1 MRKNSFVEAQKQFD
15 WAAERLN
22 LDKKLRNSLRYPQ
35 NFIQKRL
42 IIKRDDGR
50 LKTFTAFRSQYNNAL
65 GPFKGGIRFHPEE
78 DADTVRALS
87 AWMTWKC
94 ALTGLPLGGGKGG
107 VICNPKK
114 LSEKELEKIS
124 KAYGKKFAKDI
135 GPWKDIPAPDVYT
148 NSQTMAWM
156 LEGYEERM
164 GISAPGAFTGKP
176 IELGGH
182 EGRNEATGLGV
193 VITAREAMKHVRVNP
208 KKSTA
213 IIQGFGNVG
222 KYTAKYL
229 EKLGVKIIGY
239 SDSSGAIFNPKGIKF
254 ADALKYKNEKKTLK
268 GFPNA
273 KSISN
278 EKLIEQTCDIL
289 VPAALENVI
298 TEKNADKIKA
308 KIIAEGANG
317 PTTIKADEILYH
329 NSIFVIPD
337 IICNAGGVVGSYFEW
352 VQNNSGAR
360 WSIKKYNEELD
371 NVLSA
376 AFKTV
381 VEKYETEKDINMRQA
396 AYLVAV
402 KRVADAMIL
411 RGRV

>member
-1 MRKNSFVEAQKQFD
+1 MKNNAFIESQKQFD
-15 WAAERLN
+15 WAAKQLN
-22 LDKKLRNSLRYPQ
+22 LDKKLRTSLRYPQ

-42 IIKRDDGR
+42 IIRGDDGR
-50 LKTFTAFRSQYNNAL
+50 IKTFTAFRSQYNNAL
-65 GPFKGGIRFHPEE
+65 GPFKGGLRFHPEE
-78 DADTVRALS
+78 TADTVRALS

-94 ALTGLPLGGGKGG
+94 SLTGLPLGGGKGG
-107 VICNPKK
+107 VVCNPKK

-124 KAYGKKFAKDI
+124 KAYAKKFAKHF

-156 LEGYEERM
+156 LEAYEQSM
-164 GISAPGAFTGKP
+164 GISAPGTFTGKP

-182 EGRNEATGLGV
+182 EGRTEATGLGV
-193 VITAREAMKHVRVNP
+193 VIAAREAMKHVGMNP
-208 KKSTA
+208 KKSTV

-222 KYTAKYL
+222 QYTAKHF
-229 EKLGVKIIGY
+229 EKLGLKIIGY
-239 SDSSGAIFNPKGIKF
+239 SDSSGAIFNKNGIKF
-254 ADALKYKNEKKTLK
+254 EDALEFKIKNKSLRK
-268 GFPNA
+268 FP
-273 KSISN
+273 KSEAMSN
-278 EKLIEQTCDIL
+278 EKLLEQNCDIL

-317 PTTIKADEILYH
+317 PTTVKADEILYN

-337 IICNAGGVVGSYFEW
+337 LLCNAGGVVGSYFEW
-352 VQNNSGAR
+352 VQNNSGEN
-360 WSIKKYNEELD
+360 WTLKKYNTELD
-371 NVLSA
+371 KVLTN
-376 AFKTV
+376 AFQTV
-381 VEKYETEKDINMRQA
+381 VKTYETERDIKMRQA

-402 KRVADAMIL
+402 KRVADAMKL

>member
-1 MRKNSFVEAQKQFD
+1 MKNNAFIESQKQFD
-15 WAAERLN
+15 WAAEQLN
-22 LDKKLRNSLRYPQ
+22 LDKNLRDSLRYPQ

-42 IIKRDDGR
+42 IIRGDDGR
-50 LKTFTAFRSQYNNAL
+50 IKTFTAFRSQYNNAL
-65 GPFKGGIRFHPEE
+65 GPFKGGLRFHPEE
-78 DADTVRALS
+78 TSDTVRALS

-94 ALTGLPLGGGKGG
+94 SLTGLPLGGGKGG
-107 VICNPKK
+107 VVCNPKE

-124 KAYGKKFAKDI
+124 KAYAKKFAKHF

-156 LEGYEERM
+156 LEAYEQSV
-164 GISAPGAFTGKP
+164 GVSAPGTFTGKP
-176 IELGGH
+176 VELGGH
-182 EGRNEATGLGV
+182 EGRTEATGLGV
-193 VITAREAMKHVRVNP
+193 VITAREAMKHVGMNP

-222 KYTAKYL
+222 QYAAKHF

-239 SDSSGAIFNPKGIKF
+239 SDSSGAIFNKNGIKF
-254 ADALKYKNEKKTLK
+254 EDALEFKIKNESLRK
-268 GFPNA
+268 FPKA
-273 KSISN
+273 EAMSN
-278 EKLIEQTCDIL
+278 EQLLEQNCDIL

-298 TEKNADKIKA
+298 TKKNADKIKA

-317 PTTIKADEILYH
+317 PTTVKADEILYN

-337 IICNAGGVVGSYFEW
+337 LLCNAGGVVGSYFEW
-352 VQNNSGAR
+352 AQNNSGEN
-360 WSIKKYNEELD
+360 WTLKKYNDELD
-371 NVLSA
+371 KVLTKS
-376 AFKTV
+376 FQTV
-381 VEKYETEKDINMRQA
+381 VKTYESEKDINMRQA

-402 KRVADAMIL
+402 KRVADAMKL

>member
-1 MRKNSFVEAQKQFD
+1 MKNNAFIEAQRQFD
-15 WAAERLN
+15 WAAKELK
-22 LDKKLRNSLRYPQ
+22 LDKKLRTSLRYPQ

-42 IIKRDDGR
+42 IIRGDDGR
-50 LKTFTAFRSQYNNAL
+50 IKTFTAFRSQYNNAL
-65 GPFKGGIRFHPEE
+65 GPFKGGLRFHSEE
-78 DADTVRALS
+78 TADTIRALS

-94 ALTGLPLGGGKGG
+94 SLTGLPLGGGKGG
-107 VICNPKK
+107 VVCNPKE

-124 KAYGKKFAKDI
+124 KAYAKKFAKHF

-156 LEGYEERM
+156 LEAYEQSM
-164 GISAPGAFTGKP
+164 KISAPGTFTGKP

-182 EGRNEATGLGV
+182 IGRTEATGLGV
-193 VITAREAMKHVRVNP
+193 VITAREAMKHVGMNS

-222 KYTAKYL
+222 QYTAKHF
-229 EKLGVKIIGY
+229 EKLGVTIIGY
-239 SDSSGAIFNPKGIKF
+239 SDSSGAIFNKKGIKF
-254 ADALKYKNEKKTLK
+254 EDVLKFKIKHKSLQK
-268 GFPNA
+268 FPNTEA
-273 KSISN
+273 MSN
-278 EKLIEQTCDIL
+278 EKLLEQNCDIL

-317 PTTIKADEILYH
+317 PTTVKADEILYN

-337 IICNAGGVVGSYFEW
+337 FLCNAGGVIGSYFEW
-352 VQNNSGAR
+352 TLNNSGET
-360 WSIKKYNEELD
+360 WTLKKYNDELD
-371 NVLSA
+371 KVLTK
-376 AFKTV
+376 AFQKVVKT
-381 VEKYETEKDINMRQA
+381 YETEKNINMRQA

-402 KRVADAMIL
+402 KRVANAMKL

>member
-1 MRKNSFVEAQKQFD
+1 MKNNAFIESQKQFD
-15 WAAERLN
+15 WAAEQIN

-42 IIKRDDGR
+42 IIRGDDGR
-50 LKTFTAFRSQYNNAL
+50 IKTFTAFRSQYNNAL

-78 DADTVRALS
+78 TADTIRALS

-94 ALTGLPLGGGKGG
+94 SLTGLPLGGGKGG
-107 VICNPKK
+107 VVCNPKE

-124 KAYGKKFAKDI
+124 KAYAKKFAKHF

-156 LEGYEERM
+156 LEAYEQSI
-164 GISAPGAFTGKP
+164 GVSAPGTFTGKP
-176 IELGGH
+176 VELGGH
-182 EGRNEATGLGV
+182 EGRTEATGLGV
-193 VITAREAMKHVRVNP
+193 VITAREAMKHVGMNP
-208 KKSTA
+208 KKSTV

-222 KYTAKYL
+222 QYAAKHF
-229 EKLGVKIIGY
+229 EKLGLKIIGY
-239 SDSSGAIFNPKGIKF
+239 SDSSGAIFNKNGIKF
-254 ADALKYKNEKKTLK
+254 EDALDFKIKNKSLRKFPKTE
-268 GFPNA
+268 A
-273 KSISN
+273 MSN
-278 EKLIEQTCDIL
+278 EQLLEQNCDIL
-289 VPAALENVI
+289 VPAALENII

-317 PTTIKADEILYH
+317 PTTVKADEILYN

-337 IICNAGGVVGSYFEW
+337 LLCNAGGVIGSYFEW
-352 VQNNSGAR
+352 VQNNSGEN
-360 WSIKKYNEELD
+360 WTLKKYNDELD
-371 NVLSA
+371 KILTNS
-376 AFKTV
+376 FKTV
-381 VEKYETEKDINMRQA
+381 VKTYESEKDINMRQA

-402 KRVADAMIL
+402 KRVVDAMKL

>member
-1 MRKNSFVEAQKQFD
+1 MKNNAFIESQKQFD
-15 WAAERLN
+15 WAAEQLN

-42 IIKRDDGR
+42 IIRGDDGR
-50 LKTFTAFRSQYNNAL
+50 IKTFTAFRSQYNNAL
-65 GPFKGGIRFHPEE
+65 GPFKGGIRFHSEE
-78 DADTVRALS
+78 TADTVRALS

-94 ALTGLPLGGGKGG
+94 SLTGLPLGGGKGG
-107 VICNPKK
+107 VVCNPKE

-124 KAYGKKFAKDI
+124 KAYGKKFAKHF

-156 LEGYEERM
+156 LEAYEQSV
-164 GISAPGAFTGKP
+164 GVSAPGAFTGKP
-176 IELGGH
+176 VELGGH

-193 VITAREAMKHVRVNP
+193 AITVREAMKHVGMNP

-222 KYTAKYL
+222 QYTAKHF

-239 SDSSGAIFNPKGIKF
+239 SDSSGAIFNENGIKF
-254 ADALKYKNEKKTLK
+254 EDALKFKIENKSLRK
-268 GFPNA
+268 FPNA
-273 KSISN
+273 EAMSN
-278 EKLIEQTCDIL
+278 EQLIEQNCDIL

-298 TEKNADKIKA
+298 TVKNADKIKA

-317 PTTIKADEILYH
+317 PTTVKADEILYN

-337 IICNAGGVVGSYFEW
+337 LLCNAGGVVGSYFEW
-352 VQNNSGAR
+352 AQNNSGEN
-360 WSIKKYNEELD
+360 WTLKKYNDELD
-371 NVLSA
+371 KVLTN
-376 AFKTV
+376 AFQTV
-381 VEKYETEKDINMRQA
+381 VKTYESEKDINMRQA

-402 KRVADAMIL
+402 KRVADAMKL